1 LAVSLEHIA
10 TVDGNV
16 KAGVLAAALDE
27 ANEKFL
33 ANDKSPARKL
43 GEIDNR
49 GSHFYLA
56 MYWAEAMANQSESAE
71 LKETFSALFDAMK
84 NNESEIVDELISVQG
99 NPVDIDGYY
108 FPDYEKVAQAMRPST
123 TLNALINNF

>member
-1 LAVSLEHIA
+1 
-10 TVDGNV
+10 
-16 KAGVLAAALDE
+16 
-27 ANEKFL
+27 
-33 ANDKSPARKL
+33 
-43 GEIDNR
+43 
-49 GSHFYLA
+49 
-56 MYWAEAMANQSESAE
+56 
-71 LKETFSALFDAMK
+71 LFDAMK